1 MGWWCVS
8 HLLCLG
14 DVALHYTEAG
24 KGDPVVL
31 VHGGGNDLTYWDD
44 HIDAF
49 AERYRV
55 IAYSRRY
62 AEPNRN
68 SPLDPHYGPPA
79 DARDLAAVITA
90 LELGASHV
98 VAHSIGGVAALFCAV
113 HHPMLVR
120 TLVLA
125 EPPLLRWAADVEEG
139 EDDWNSFLERMWEP
153 AAAAFRR
160 GDFVDAMRIVTDYF
174 VGDGTFERLPTRTRE
189 RLMRNARDWEAFTT
203 SATPFPALDRTQV
216 GALDI
221 PTLMFSAGRTVPL
234 HRIVD
239 DLLSETLPD
248 VERVHLPDASHDIW
262 SDRPLECRDMT
273 LDFLAR
279 RGG

>member
-1 MGWWCVS
+1 MS
-8 HLLCLG
+8 RLLCLD
-14 DVALHYTEAG
+14 DVALHYADTG

-55 IAYSRRY
+55 VVYSRRY
-62 AEPNRN
+62 SEPNRN
-68 SPLDPHYGPPA
+68 SPIDPHYGPPT
-79 DARDLAAVITA
+79 DARDLAALITA
-90 LELGASHV
+90 LELGPSHI

-125 EPPLLRWAADVEEG
+125 EPPLLRWAAD
-139 EDDWNSFLERMWEP
+139 EDDGIVEWTRFLDGMWRP
-153 AAAAFRR
+153 AGDAFRR
-160 GDFVDAMRIVTDYF
+160 GDPGDAMRIVTDYF
-174 VGDGTFERLPTRTRE
+174 VGDGTFARLPPKTRD

-203 SATPFPALDRTQV
+203 SSTPFPTLDRAEV

-239 DLLSETLPD
+239 DLLSEILPD
-248 VERVHLPDASHDIW
+248 VERVHLSDASHDIW
-262 SDRPLECRDMT
+262 SDRPLECRDAT

-279 RGG
+279 RGR